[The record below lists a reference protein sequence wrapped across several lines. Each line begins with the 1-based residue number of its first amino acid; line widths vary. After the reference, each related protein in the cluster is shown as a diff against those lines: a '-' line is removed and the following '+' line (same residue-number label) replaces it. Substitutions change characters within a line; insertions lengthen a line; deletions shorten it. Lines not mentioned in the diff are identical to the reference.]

1 MSAKNLVLILAL
13 AAGAITAVYATQRP
27 AAEETLPVAEGVEI
41 PQIVIVAKRERVA
54 DQHR

>member
-13 AAGAITAVYATQRP
+13 AAGAITVGYAMQRP
-27 AAEETLPVAEGVEI
+27 AAEEPMPAAEGVEI

-54 DQHR
+54 DHHR